1 MYAFLWINV
10 YLNLLPIFKSNYL
23 FSFLVN
29 YRSSSNILVIN
40 PFGDIEFAKIFSNYT
55 DCLLLFL
62 IIFFTLKSFVFC
74 VWYSPTY
81 LILFC
86 FLCFLV
92 SYPLPRPT
100 SRSFAFM
107 FSSRNFTILDLTF
120 KSLIHLSWFLCKV
133 WNKDPFSS
141 FCV

>member
-74 VWYSPTY
+74 V
-81 LILFC
+81 
-86 FLCFLV
+86 
-92 SYPLPRPT
+92 
-100 SRSFAFM
+100 
-107 FSSRNFTILDLTF
+107 
-120 KSLIHLSWFLCKV
+120 
-133 WNKDPFSS
+133 
-141 FCV
+141 